1 MGDAGF
7 NKGGL
12 FGRNLKAGSVTL
24 SGGSDTSVSF
34 DRVMKE
40 EPEVVATAQ
49 DSGANVSVVSKT
61 ASGFTVGT
69 DASSDTVVSFIAF
82 NDNRA

>member
-1 MGDAGF
+1 
-7 NKGGL
+7 
-12 FGRNLKAGSVTL
+12 
-24 SGGSDTSVSF
+24 
-34 DRVMKE
+34 MKE

-49 DSGANVSVVSKT
+49 ASGANVSVVSKT

-69 DASSDTVVSFIAF
+69 DASSDTDVSFIAF

>member
-24 SGGSDTSVSF
+24 SGGADTSVSF
-34 DRVMKE
+34 DRVMKA
-40 EPEVVATAQ
+40 EPEIVATAQ
-49 DSGANVSVVSKT
+49 SAGANVNVVSKNQ
-61 ASGFTVGT
+61 SGFTLGT
-69 DASSDTVVSFIAF
+69 DASSDVDVSFIAF